1 MITLRTFYSDP
12 HNKHSLVLLHAFPL
26 SSLMFENA
34 AAIIATHAPS
44 YNIILVDFPG
54 FGDAAYQ
61 KDWTLAEAMV
71 ELHGKLIEIGVVEP
85 VIGGLSM
92 GGYAAFAYYRLYF
105 NQVKALIL
113 SNTKADADT
122 DEAKNGRED
131 YAKDLESRGIEA
143 AYEKLSTLVSDS
155 SMKNDPN
162 LIPKLKR
169 WHGSFTP
176 AAIAAG
182 SRALAQRDESNDLLE
197 TISCPTL
204 LITGEDDAL
213 IKDEVMQTMAA
224 KIKGAKFISFTKSG
238 HLTAVEYPD
247 KWGSVVSSFL
257 NVI

>member
-1 MITLRTFYSDP
+1 MITLRTFHSDP
-12 HNKHSLVLLHAFPL
+12 RNKHSLVLLHAFPL
-26 SSLMFENA
+26 SSQMFESA
-34 AAIIATHAPS
+34 AAIIKTNAPS
-44 YNIILVDFPG
+44 YNIILIDLPG
-54 FGDAAYQ
+54 FGDAPYQ
-61 KDWTLAEAMV
+61 KEWTLAEAMV
-71 ELHGKLIEIGVVEP
+71 ELHDKLKGIGVLEP
-85 VIGGLSM
+85 VIAGLSM

-122 DEAKNGRED
+122 DDAKKGREN

-143 AYEKLSTLVSDS
+143 AYEKLPTLVSDS
-155 SMKNDPN
+155 SIKNDPN
-162 LIPKLKR
+162 LIPKLKH
-169 WHGSFTP
+169 WVASFRP

-182 SRALAQRDESNDLLE
+182 SRALAQRHESRDLLE

-213 IKDEVMQTMAA
+213 IKDEVMEAMAA

-247 KWGSVVSSFL
+247 KWGSIVSSFL

>member
-1 MITLRTFYSDP
+1 MITLRTFYSAP
-12 HNKHSLVLLHAFPL
+12 QNKHSLVLLHAFPL
-26 SSLMFENA
+26 SSLMFESA
-34 AAIIATHAPS
+34 AAIIAEHAPS
-44 YNIILVDFPG
+44 YNIILVDLPG
-54 FGDAAYQ
+54 FGDAPFQ
-61 KDWTLAEAMV
+61 KEWTLAEAMV
-71 ELHGKLIEIGVVEP
+71 ELHGKLNEIGIAEA

-113 SNTKADADT
+113 SNTKADADS
-122 DEAKNGRED
+122 DEAKKGRED
-131 YAKDLESRGIEA
+131 YAKDLENRGIEE
-143 AYEKLSTLVSDS
+143 AYEKLPTLVSNS

-162 LIPKLKR
+162 LIPKLKH
-169 WHGSFTP
+169 WVASYTP

-182 SRALAQRDESNDLLE
+182 SRALAQRDESSDLLE
-197 TISCPTL
+197 KISCPTL

-213 IKDEVMQTMAA
+213 IKDEVMQAMAA
-224 KIKGAKFISFTKSG
+224 KIKGAKYISFTKSG